1 MAALENGLV
10 RLPQI
15 EGDLNSHCAVRR
27 PHPAPTI
34 LQAGALRAAAIFV
47 CISPFALSI
56 AAASH
61 FCLECGMLL
70 PLKHDRD
77 ISGD

>member
-1 MAALENGLV
+1 
-10 RLPQI
+10 
-15 EGDLNSHCAVRR
+15 
-27 PHPAPTI
+27 